1 MDDIC
6 SRLFQTKYT
15 WWVNTYVYKLSIIRL
30 FIFHDW
36 HNNIF
41 LSIIVVTLYATLG
54 EDAIAHGINET
65 EVTIVITSHDLLPKF
80 KKILQLTPR
89 VKTLIYME
97 DQLAETNTSGYK
109 EGVEIISFKSIL
121 KRGSEY
127 TVTG

>member
-1 MDDIC
+1 
-6 SRLFQTKYT
+6 
-15 WWVNTYVYKLSIIRL
+15 
-30 FIFHDW
+30 
-36 HNNIF
+36 
-41 LSIIVVTLYATLG
+41 
-54 EDAIAHGINET
+54 
-65 EVTIVITSHDLLPKF
+65 VTIVITSHDLLPKF

-127 TVTG
+127 TVTS